1 MRIRL
6 HTNWVNENQLKRERE
21 RDILQR
27 KALDFNEF
35 LGLNNKMQY
44 FFNDQ
49 LILIDDVQS
58 YH

>member
-1 MRIRL
+1 VRIRL